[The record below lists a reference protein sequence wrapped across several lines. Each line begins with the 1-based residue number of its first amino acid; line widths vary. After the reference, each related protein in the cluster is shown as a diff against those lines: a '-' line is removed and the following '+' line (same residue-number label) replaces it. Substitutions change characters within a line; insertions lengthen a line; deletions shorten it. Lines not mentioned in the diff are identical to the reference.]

1 VSATIMSLFIVSR
14 LVAVAGFLLTSCW
27 ALFAVAI
34 ATNSNSVRN
43 VAVIAILILLA
54 VVIGRTLRS
63 RQRRVV
69 LFG

>member
-1 VSATIMSLFIVSR
+1 
-14 LVAVAGFLLTSCW
+14 VAVATH
-27 ALFAVAI
+27 
-34 ATNSNSVRN
+34 SNSVRN